1 MQRVFCAAVALGA
14 LATTALGQTIYPI
27 DRAEILAG
35 ARFDL
40 KVEFPPAPEAADGAE
55 AAPSKIRVTINGE
68 DAGKFLGRDPLID
81 RDEDRLSHTAYWL
94 RSVSLPKAGHYVV
107 EASDGASSAKVEW
120 EAFDTPEGRLA
131 KNVILLIGDGMSM
144 AHRTAARMLSKGIR
158 QGRYG
163 GELAM
168 DDMPSMALIS
178 TSGMD
183 SIVTDSANSA
193 SAYATGH
200 KSCVKAL
207 GVYCARNRSALG
219 HPNVETIAELAKRK
233 LGLAIGVVTDT
244 EIEDATPAA
253 MVAHTRLRTDYD
265 NIVRMLYWLQPEVVL
280 GGGSLNFRPSG
291 QAGGK
296 RKDGEDYIAKF
307 KGAGYQFADTKEALA
322 VAANDP
328 KTTKLL
334 GLFNDKNI
342 DGALDRKFLKKGT
355 VARFPD
361 QPDLTDEMRAALE
374 VLSRSPNGFFLMVEA
389 GRIDKYSHSL
399 DWERAVYDTIMFDN
413 VVAMAKDYAQKK
425 GDTLVIVVPDH
436 AHPVSIIGTYDDAKG
451 EQLRDRLQTYA
462 DAGFPDYPPADAD
475 GFPERVDVSRRL
487 ALVFAAYPDYCDTG
501 RPYLDGENIPAVQ
514 PAGQDAATP
523 KQAVPGT
530 PTTTGAS
537 TLPVVPVEQTSP
549 GSSKKAASGESDGPA
564 VANEVYCKRGS
575 ARRIGNLPITARNGV
590 HAADDVVLT
599 AMGPGA
605 DVLHGRRDN
614 TFVFRAMARAL
625 GLGR

>member
-1 MQRVFCAAVALGA
+1 MQRIFCAALALGA
-14 LATTALGQTIYPI
+14 LASTALGQAIYPI

-40 KVEFPPAPEAADGAE
+40 KVEFPPAPKTADGKE
-55 AAPSKIRVTINGE
+55 APPSDISVTINGE
-68 DAGKFLGRDPLID
+68 DAGKFLGREPLID
-81 RDEDRLSHTAYWL
+81 RDEDRLGHTAYWL
-94 RSVSLPKAGHYVV
+94 RSVSLPKPGHYVV
-107 EASDGASSAKVEW
+107 KASDGAASAKVEW
-120 EAFDTPEGRLA
+120 DAFGTPEGRLA
-131 KNVILLIGDGMSM
+131 RNVILLIGDGMSM
-144 AHRTAARMLSKGIR
+144 AHRTAARMLSKGMH

-207 GVYCARNRSALG
+207 GVYCARNRSSLG
-219 HPNVETIAELAKRK
+219 HPRVENIAELAKRK

-265 NIVRMLYWLQPEVVL
+265 NIVRMLYWLQPDVIL

-291 QAGGK
+291 EAGGK

-307 KGAGYQFADTKEALA
+307 QSAGYRFADTREALA
-322 VAANDP
+322 EAANNP
-328 KTTKLL
+328 TTTKLL
-334 GLFNDKNI
+334 GLFNEKNI

-355 VARFPD
+355 VSRFPS
-361 QPDLTDEMRAALE
+361 QPDLTDEMRAALD
-374 VLSRSPNGFFLMVEA
+374 VLQRAPNGFFLMVEA

-413 VVAMAKDYAQKK
+413 VVAMAKEYAQRK

-436 AHPVSIIGTYDDAKG
+436 AHPVSIIGTYDDSKG

-475 GFPERVDVSRRL
+475 GFPEKVDVSRRL
-487 ALVFAAYPDYCDTG
+487 AVVFAAYPDYCDTG
-501 RPYLDGENIPAVQ
+501 RPYLDGENMPTVQPGGQGTGVPKPSAPAGPAVVASAK
-514 PAGQDAATP
+514 PSLAAEAD
-523 KQAVPGT
+523 Q
-530 PTTTGAS
+530 
-537 TLPVVPVEQTSP
+537 
-549 GSSKKAASGESDGPA
+549 PA

-575 ARRIGNLPITARNGV
+575 ARRIGNLPFTARSGV

-614 TFVFRAMARAL
+614 TFVFHAMARAL
-625 GLGR
+625 GLGD

>member
-1 MQRVFCAAVALGA
+1 MQRIFCAALALGA
-14 LATTALGQTIYPI
+14 LASTALGQAIYPI

-40 KVEFPPAPEAADGAE
+40 KVEFPPAPKTADGKE
-55 AAPSKIRVTINGE
+55 APPSDISVTINGE
-68 DAGKFLGRDPLID
+68 DAGKFLGREPLID
-81 RDEDRLSHTAYWL
+81 RDEDRLGHTAYWL
-94 RSVSLPKAGHYVV
+94 RSVSLPKPGHYVV
-107 EASDGASSAKVEW
+107 EASDGAASAKVEW
-120 EAFDTPEGRLA
+120 DAFGTPEGRLA
-131 KNVILLIGDGMSM
+131 RNVILLIGDGMSM
-144 AHRTAARMLSKGIR
+144 AHRTAARMLSKGMH

-207 GVYCARNRSALG
+207 GVYCARNRSSLG
-219 HPNVETIAELAKRK
+219 HPRVENIAELAKRK

-265 NIVRMLYWLQPEVVL
+265 NIVRMLYWLQPDVIL

-291 QAGGK
+291 EAGGK

-307 KGAGYQFADTKEALA
+307 QSAGYRFADTREALA
-322 VAANDP
+322 EAANNP
-328 KTTKLL
+328 ATTKLL
-334 GLFNDKNI
+334 GLFNEKNI

-355 VARFPD
+355 VSRFPS
-361 QPDLTDEMRAALE
+361 QPDLTDEMRAALD
-374 VLSRSPNGFFLMVEA
+374 VLQRAPNGFFLMVEA

-413 VVAMAKDYAQKK
+413 VVAMAKEYAQRK

-436 AHPVSIIGTYDDAKG
+436 AHPVSIIGTYDDSKG

-475 GFPERVDVSRRL
+475 GFPEKVDVSRRL
-487 ALVFAAYPDYCDTG
+487 AVVFAAYPDYCDTG
-501 RPYLDGENIPAVQ
+501 RPYLDGENMPTVQPGGQGTGVPKPSAPTGPAVVASAK
-514 PAGQDAATP
+514 PSLAAEAD
-523 KQAVPGT
+523 Q
-530 PTTTGAS
+530 
-537 TLPVVPVEQTSP
+537 
-549 GSSKKAASGESDGPA
+549 PA

-575 ARRIGNLPITARNGV
+575 ARRIGNLPFTARSGV

-614 TFVFRAMARAL
+614 TFVFHAMARAL
-625 GLGR
+625 GLGD